1 MRDHMSRGGGGRGRG
16 QGMASIASPYCTIY
30 SDSIGKPQ
38 YLPVILLKGAQAQ
51 VINQVVK
58 LEGSGI
64 FYI

>member
-1 MRDHMSRGGGGRGRG
+1 
-16 QGMASIASPYCTIY
+16 MASIASPYCTIY